1 MSHSDAV
8 IIGQALRDLITKMR
22 KRLRRQVGNLGA
34 ISHSEGYVMSL
45 LMSQQEAYPS
55 ELGTALRIS
64 SQFMSQILN
73 RLEGLGYISRRA
85 APDDG
90 RKTLVSLTKKGRRM
104 VEESRRE
111 REEWL
116 AAVIAEKYTAKEM
129 KVIREALALL
139 ATLPDA

>member
-1 MSHSDAV
+1 MSQSDAV
-8 IIGQALRDLITKMR
+8 VIGQALRDLVTKMS

-34 ISHSEGYVMSL
+34 ISHSEGHVMSL

-90 RKTLVSLTKKGRRM
+90 RKTLVSLTKKGRGM